1 MKKII
6 HLIMFFALSLTLP
19 LSAQESQVEMAK
31 GFVSDELFVYMHTG
45 AGNNYR
51 ILGSV
56 TAGSEVKLTGLV
68 ENNYTQ
74 IMDKDREAWVESKY
88 ITKKPGL
95 RFVVAELNNQLANAT
110 DLNSQLDAQLN
121 DTKSAFSRLNDK
133 NSQLNNDIA
142 SLNNQLSAVQ
152 GKLKDQ
158 DTNLK
163 KEWFFNGAIVIAIGI
178 FIGLILPFLA
188 SKRRKRD
195 SWS

>member
-95 RFVVAELNNQLANAT
+95 RFVVAELNSQLASAT

-195 SWS
+195 SWT